1 MSLEAL
7 VGSVQCASLDEGRA
21 GQFTEHTDT
30 VSRAIPAH
38 LSTAPRDPGEKTQ
51 APWAALCPQLLAD
64 GSGQHQ
70 TSQFQF
76 VTTLSGDSQ
85 PKTR

>member
-7 VGSVQCASLDEGRA
+7 VGSVKCASLDEGRA

-38 LSTAPRDPGEKTQ
+38 LQQLLETLERKPRLLGQLCVHSCWLTAPGNIRLPSFS
-51 APWAALCPQLLAD
+51 L
-64 GSGQHQ
+64 
-70 TSQFQF
+70 
-76 VTTLSGDSQ
+76 
-85 PKTR
+85 